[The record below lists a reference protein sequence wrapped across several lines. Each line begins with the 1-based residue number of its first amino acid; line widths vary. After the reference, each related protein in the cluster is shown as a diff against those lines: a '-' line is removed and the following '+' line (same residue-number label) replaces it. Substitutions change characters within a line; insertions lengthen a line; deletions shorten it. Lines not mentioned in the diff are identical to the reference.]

1 MLVRDWM
8 TKDPVVVAPDTP
20 VLEAI
25 RLLKEKGFR
34 RLPVMEGGGSWGS

>member
-8 TKDPVVVAPDTP
+8 TKDPLTVAPDTP

-25 RLLKEKGFR
+25 NLLKHKASAAFR
-34 RLPVMEGGGSWGS
+34 W